1 MCILYRSPAAF
12 ISAWSQSRSH
22 FFVMRPPKKNFL
34 YYPLSSVFTYAK
46 KSLEKFYER
55 GKHFACFM
63 EKTIALFYIPLHWY
77 LKVCWSYIWCFAR
90 FGTISAFEIQV
101 LGKSAIKCRGNFR
114 TLQFASGI
122 RRQKKNCQR
131 LSTNLCTLRWEWLR
145 HTLGFCQGL
154 WFGLLTVETT
164 CSTYILLFTYSTPE
178 WMKRKIILVSL
189 INIFLFFHVSLLQ

>member
-1 MCILYRSPAAF
+1 MP
-12 ISAWSQSRSH
+12 
-22 FFVMRPPKKNFL
+22 PPKKIFL

-55 GKHFACFM
+55 DKHFAYFM

-131 LSTNLCTLRWEWLR
+131 LSTNLCTFRWEWLR

-164 CSTYILLFTYSTPE
+164 CSTYILLFSYSTPE

-189 INIFLFFHVSLLQ
+189 INIFLFLHVSLLQ